1 MGRGSAGAAQVSNT
15 ENDMLAVVPMIFVGA
30 LFFFV
35 LALDGCQDKARGEL
49 AARVKFL
56 EQMHGIGATVLP
68 VHPAI
73 HAEPP
78 K

>member
-1 MGRGSAGAAQVSNT
+1 MSDTRDDMPAA
-15 ENDMLAVVPMIFVGA
+15 VPMIFVLA
-30 LFFFV
+30 LFIFV